1 MENREDDARP
11 NPDDLL
17 RGVQREER
25 EDARGKLRV
34 FFGMCPGVGKTYA
47 MLRTAREA
55 LASGTNVVIG
65 VIEHHGREETK
76 AMMVGIPIIPKKKVD
91 YSGTPIEEMDLDQI
105 LERRPALV
113 LVDELAHTNAP
124 GSRHPK
130 RYQDVEELIRSG
142 IDVYTTV
149 NVQHIASRADLVY
162 QITHVPVRETVPD
175 SVLEMANQIELID
188 LSAEE
193 LLKRLSEGKV
203 YLGERADRAAEN
215 FFKEEKLTALRE
227 LALRFTAEKVDDQ
240 LKRHMT
246 EKRIAGPWN
255 TNERLLVAIS
265 HSPFSGRLIRATRR
279 KAYRLE
285 APWIALHVDSG
296 QPLGI
301 EDQTMLAKNVE
312 LARELGAEVLSTRDR
327 EVARAINR
335 TVREKNVTQIVMGR
349 PDRRFVRDFFSGGTL
364 LDQLLAESS
373 EVDIHV
379 LRHARRSVHRL
390 RYDQLRARFSR
401 LYESFDFFPYWASSV
416 FLALVIFS
424 GYGMENWIGY
434 RSVGYLFLSAI
445 LLISFL
451 TSLGPTLVSAVLSTV
466 AWNYLFIPPRFT
478 FSISEPEDY
487 MMCGA
492 YFVVA
497 ITAGVL
503 TSRIRAQERDLLLR
517 EKRAKILYDFS
528 RALAEANGEAEVA
541 GRAAES
547 LRGLFGL
554 SAAVLLLEA
563 DGQTLSTRPCHTSTF
578 LVDERAYAVAVW
590 SLKNRKRAGFG
601 TQTLASSSCLS
612 IPLIGKKNPIGVL
625 ILYREEKA
633 APFSLEQDAL
643 LDTISS
649 HLAVAIE
656 RELFERSAR
665 MAEVLEESEK
675 LHQAILNS
683 VSHELRTPLAAI
695 VGAASALSDTH
706 VLDEP
711 ESRAAILED
720 LGYSAERLNRIVEN
734 LLDMSR
740 ISGGVLAIRR
750 DLFDWTDSLQS
761 SLARL
766 TKGMRGH
773 RVILT
778 EGEEA
783 LVEGDHRLL
792 EHVLLNLL
800 ANASA
805 YSPAESPIEIFIGRR
820 GEFAVL
826 EVSDYGRGVPDE
838 LKTKIFDRFYRVPGT
853 PVGGTGL
860 GLSIA
865 HSIVGAHGG
874 TIWVADRAGGPGSVF
889 SVSIPIWRKS

>member
-1 MENREDDARP
+1 MTRNDDDARP

-17 RGVQREER
+17 RGVLRGEREE
-25 EDARGKLRV
+25 ARGKLRV

-55 LASGTNVVIG
+55 RAAGVDVAIG

-76 AMMVGIPIIPKKKVD
+76 AMMAGFRVIAKRAIE
-91 YSGTPIEEMDLDQI
+91 YQGTRIEEMDLDRI
-105 LERRPALV
+105 LDERPPLV

-130 RYQDVEELIRSG
+130 RYQDVEELLRNG
-142 IDVYTTV
+142 IDVYTTL
-149 NVQHIASRADLVY
+149 NVQHVASRADLVY

-175 SVLEMANQIELID
+175 SILEMANQIELID
-188 LSAEE
+188 LSTEE
-193 LLKRLSEGKV
+193 LLKRLHEGKV
-203 YLGERADRAAEN
+203 YLGDRADRAAEN

-246 EKRIAGPWN
+246 EKRILGPWN

-279 KAYRLE
+279 KAYTLE

-296 QPLGI
+296 QPLGHD
-301 EDQTMLAKNVE
+301 DQTMLAKNIE
-312 LARELGAEVLSTRDR
+312 LARELGAEVISTRDR

-335 TVREKNVTQIVMGR
+335 VVREKNVTQIVMGR
-349 PDRRFVRDFFSGGTL
+349 PDRRFGDFFAGGTL

-379 LRHARRSVHRL
+379 LRHARRSAHRI
-390 RYDQLRARFSR
+390 RYDRMRARLTR
-401 LYESFDFFPYWASSV
+401 IYETFDFFPYWTSAI
-416 FLALVIFS
+416 FLGVVVCA
-424 GYGMENWIGY
+424 GYGIEGWIGY
-434 RSVGYLFLSAI
+434 RAVGYLFLASI

-451 TSLGPTLVSAVLSTV
+451 TSLGPTLVSAALSAV

-478 FSISEPEDY
+478 FAINEPEDY

-503 TSRIRAQERDLLLR
+503 TSRIRAQERDLLVR

-528 RALAEANGEAEVA
+528 RALADANGEAQLA

-547 LRGLFGL
+547 IRGLFGI
-554 SAAVLLLEA
+554 SAAALLVGE
-563 DGQTLSTRPCHTSTF
+563 DGQMLAERPCHLAEF
-578 LVDERAYAVAVW
+578 VVDDRAYAVAAW

-601 TQTLASSSCLS
+601 TETLASSGCLS
-612 IPLIGKKNPIGVL
+612 IPLVGKKDAIGVL
-625 ILYREEKA
+625 LLVRGEKV
-633 APFSLEQDAL
+633 APFTIEQDAL
-643 LDTISS
+643 LDTIAS
-649 HLAVAIE
+649 HLAIALE
-656 RELFERSAR
+656 RERFEKSAR
-665 MAEVLEESEK
+665 MTEVFEESEK

-695 VGAASALSDTH
+695 VGAASALGDSR
-706 VLDEP
+706 VLETPD
-711 ESRAAILED
+711 SREAILED
-720 LGYSAERLNRIVEN
+720 LSQSAERLNRIVEN

-740 ISGGVLAIRR
+740 ISGGVLSIRK
-750 DLFDWTDSLQS
+750 DLFDWTEALHS

-766 TKGMRGH
+766 RRAMPGR
-773 RVILT
+773 RVEFT

-783 LVEGDHRLL
+783 LVQGDHRLL
-792 EHVLLNLL
+792 EHVLMNLL
-800 ANASA
+800 ANAHA
-805 YSPAESPIEIFIGRR
+805 YSPDSEPIEVFVGGR
-820 GEFAVL
+820 GGYAVL
-826 EVSDYGRGVPDE
+826 EVSDRGRGVPDE
-838 LKTKIFDRFYRVPGT
+838 MKNKIFDRFFRIPGT
-853 PVGGTGL
+853 PAGGTGL

-865 HSIVGAHGG
+865 RSIVEAHGG
-874 TIWVADRAGGPGSVF
+874 EITVHDRSNGGGSTFRVR
-889 SVSIPIWRKS
+889 IPIWRRT